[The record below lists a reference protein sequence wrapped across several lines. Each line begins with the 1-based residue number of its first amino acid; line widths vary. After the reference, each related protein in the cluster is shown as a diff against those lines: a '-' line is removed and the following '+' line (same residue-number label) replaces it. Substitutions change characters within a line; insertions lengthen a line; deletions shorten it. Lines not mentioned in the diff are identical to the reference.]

1 MVCSWWFV
9 VGLQGA
15 EMALEQRGNDTE
27 TRDDVRW
34 LYLGCRCVTCG
45 LTACYG
51 DWKNEY
57 PGYGDS

>member
-1 MVCSWWFV
+1 
-9 VGLQGA
+9 
-15 EMALEQRGNDTE
+15 MALEQRGNDTE